1 MKSYMKISE
10 IINAVRY
17 KHKSIFKTM
26 ILVTASVFCSANS
39 VYAISDRNEI
49 SEIKE
54 TAQSAI
60 TITGLVTDGDG
71 NPLIGVTVSVKGTT
85 TGVMTDLEGRYSIRV
100 PEGKSLEFT
109 YIGFN
114 TETRE
119 IKKGETSINI
129 RMVESSVDLEDV
141 VIIGYGQ
148 QKKESVVSA
157 INTVTSKELAV
168 TGRSLANSIAGQI
181 AGVIAIQ
188 PSGEPGYDDSNFW
201 IRGVSS
207 FAGGT
212 NPLIVVDGVPRGS
225 FSNIPVDEIETFTV
239 LKDAA
244 ATAVYGAE
252 GANGVVLVTTK
263 RGKAQK
269 TAISFN
275 MEQTMKTPIR
285 LPEIL
290 DSYRTLNLYN
300 EARWNDDGNPLRD
313 WVAPFS
319 DETLE
324 KYRTGADP
332 DLYPNTNWMDLL
344 KDHTYTSRYTINFR
358 GGGDKVRFFVSGAYY
373 TEDGIYKGNPIEDYD
388 ANLKYERYNLRSN
401 IDMDIT
407 KTTKMSVDMSGF
419 YVQQNAPRSSA
430 DRLFSAFTIFPTY
443 LIPMVYSDGTF
454 SDHPLNTD
462 VNAERA
468 NPYNL
473 LNNVGYTKN
482 WEVTV
487 QTRVGLEQKL
497 DIITK
502 GLSWKGAV
510 SFDSFTQGRIDR
522 AKEAQSF
529 FAEGRDADGKLI
541 LKQIKAGSALANP
554 TSSASSGEKKIYLET
569 SLNYDRLFAEKHA
582 VTGLILYNQKESQ
595 YQRRDNGIEML
606 PYRKQSVVA
615 RGTYGFDNRYYL
627 EASFG
632 MTGSENFAK
641 GHRWGFFPA
650 VGAAWTVSQE
660 SFMKSAENTLSKLR
674 FRVSYGRTGNDQLS
688 NDLSRFP
695 YREKVNE
702 GASGYPLGI
711 TQGSG
716 GGGTNNPGNGIV
728 ESDYA
733 TPLLKWEIED
743 KFNLGMDL
751 GLLRGK
757 VDLGIDYFRNNRHAI
772 LMRRNTIPSAAGLR
786 VSPMQNF
793 GKTENQGIDASLVV
807 RHEIGNVSLAARGN
821 ITYTKNKV
829 IEYDEIPQVYK
840 YQQYTGNSIGQPLL
854 YIAEG
859 LYTPD
864 DFIITTDPHSKKQ
877 TYKLKEGL
885 PVPGAIVSPGD
896 IKYRDLNGDG
906 VIDTY
911 DRTYDNGFYPSS
923 SPGIVYGFGL
933 NAEWKGFNVGVFFQG
948 VTNVSANLLN
958 KVENFVPFVRGVEYQ
973 SVRTEGLNRWRSEDP
988 YNQDVIYPRLHSTS
1002 FSNNLEWSTWW
1013 HRDASFLR
1021 LKNIEF
1027 GYTFEKKLVQKVK
1040 LEGIRL
1046 YVQGQNLHTW
1056 DNIKFWDPELRD
1068 ARSGAKY
1075 PMSASWTLGLDVTF

>member
-1 MKSYMKISE
+1 MKISE
-10 IINAVRY
+10 KINAVKCR
-17 KHKSIFKTM
+17 HRSLFKTM
-26 ILVTASVFCSANS
+26 LLVTASVFCIVNGA
-39 VYAISDRNEI
+39 YAIPDKNGI

-54 TAQSAI
+54 SAQSAI
-60 TITGLVTDGDG
+60 TITGLVTDGEG

-85 TGVMTDLEGRYSIRV
+85 TGVMTDIDGRYSIRAAQ
-100 PEGKSLEFT
+100 GNTIEFSF
-109 YIGFN
+109 IGFN

-119 IKKGETSINI
+119 VKKNETSINI
-129 RMVESSVDLEDV
+129 RMTEASVDLDDIV
-141 VIIGYGQ
+141 VIGYGS

-212 NPLIVVDGVPRGS
+212 NPLIVIDGVPRGS

-252 GANGVVLVTTK
+252 GANGVVLITTK
-263 RGKAQK
+263 RGKSQK
-269 TAISFN
+269 TMISFN
-275 MEQTMKTPIR
+275 MEHTMKTPIR
-285 LPEIL
+285 LPEVL
-290 DSYRTLNLYN
+290 DSYRALSLYN
-300 EARWNDDGNPLRD
+300 EARWNDGGNPLIG
-313 WVAPFS
+313 WVNPYS
-319 DETLE
+319 DDVLE
-324 KYRTGADP
+324 KYRTGVDN
-332 DLYPNTNWMDLL
+332 DLFPNTNWMDLL

-373 TEDGIYKGNPIEDYD
+373 NEDGIYKGNPIEDYD

-407 KTTKMSVDMSGF
+407 KTTKMAVDMSGF
-419 YVQQNAPRSSA
+419 YVQQNAPRSNA
-430 DRLFSAFTIFPTY
+430 DRLFSAFTLFPTH
-443 LIPMVYSDGTF
+443 LIPMVYSDGHF
-454 SDHPLNTD
+454 SDHELNTD
-462 VNAERA
+462 PAAERA

-487 QTRVGLEQKL
+487 QTRVGLEQRL
-497 DIITK
+497 DVITN
-502 GLSWKGAV
+502 GLYWKGSV

-529 FAEGRDADGKLI
+529 FAKEGRDADGNLI

-554 TSSASSGEKKIYLET
+554 TSSASSGEKRIYLET
-569 SLNYDRLFAEKHA
+569 SLNYDRTFVQKHA
-582 VTGLILYNQKESQ
+582 VTGLVLYNQKETQ

-615 RGTYGFDNRYYL
+615 RGTYGFDSRYYI

-632 MTGSENFAK
+632 ITGSENFAK

-650 VGAAWTVSQE
+650 VGVAWTVSQE
-660 SFMKSAENTLSKLR
+660 SFMRSIENTLSKLR
-674 FRVSYGRTGNDQLS
+674 FRASYGRTGNDRLS
-688 NDLSRFP
+688 GDLSRFP
-695 YREKVNE
+695 YREKVKE
-702 GASGYPLGI
+702 DDSGYNLGI

-733 TPLLKWEIED
+733 TPLLGWEIED

-751 GLLRGK
+751 SLFRGK
-757 VDLGIDYFRNNRHAI
+757 IELGVDYFKNNRENI
-772 LMRRNTIPSAAGLR
+772 LIRRKTIPSTAGFR

-793 GKTENQGIDASLVV
+793 GKTENHGIDANLVIRQDFGDFSL
-807 RHEIGNVSLAARGN
+807 SARGN
-821 ITYTKNKV
+821 FTYTKNK
-829 IEYDEIPQVYK
+829 IKEYDEIPPVYD
-840 YQQYTGNSIGQPLL
+840 YQRITGQSINQPLL

-864 DFIITTDPHSKKQ
+864 DFIITTDPSTKRQ
-877 TYKLKEGL
+877 IYKLKDGL
-885 PVPGAIVSPGD
+885 PVPGAEVSPGD

-906 VIDTY
+906 VINTY

-933 NAEWKGFNVGVFFQG
+933 NAEWKGFNVGIFFQG
-948 VTNVSANLLN
+948 TANVSANLLN
-958 KVENFVPFVRGVEYQ
+958 KVENFVPFIRGVDYQ
-973 SVRTEGLNRWRSEDP
+973 SVRKEGLDRWRFEDP
-988 YNQDVIYPRLHSTS
+988 YNQDVIFPRTHATH
-1002 FSNNLEWSTWW
+1002 FTHNTEWSTWW
-1013 HRDASFLR
+1013 HRNASFLR
-1021 LKNIEF
+1021 LKNIEL
-1027 GYTFEKKLVQKVK
+1027 GYTFDKKLVRKIK

-1068 ARSGAKY
+1068 GRSGAKY
-1075 PMSASWTLGLDVTF
+1075 PMSSSWTVGLDVTF